1 MTAGKFFRGVL
12 LLGLMCTLMP
22 AMAQKNKAQLQKE
35 KQENLKKIQQAEKIL
50 AETASRK
57 QNTLGEL
64 NALNEQIRVQE
75 ALIRSFRSEINLIN
89 SDIATAGAIIDALEG
104 DLASLREEYAAMVY
118 AAQKASKNTTR
129 LTFIFSSS
137 NFRQFY
143 MRLKYMEQYGDMRK
157 TQVEQISK
165 VKDALGGQVK
175 NLEAKKIE
183 KEELLRAQVSENDK
197 LLTLKQRQDQ
207 VMKSLLSQESQ
218 LRKEVDETKKAVARL
233 DKMIDEIIREEI
245 ARAEREAKAREA
257 RSVAS
262 GKPAAPDVVDMKLSV
277 SFQDNRTKIPWPV
290 SGFVSQKF
298 GPQKHPV
305 LKGIDID
312 NDGIN
317 IQTKEKEKVKAV
329 FEGEVREVFYLPGTG
344 NSVMIKH
351 GEFFTVY
358 SGLREV
364 YVKKG
369 QKVNTQQEIGE
380 VVTNAEGVS
389 ELRFQIRKKL
399 TPLDPQQWLMK
410 R

>member
-1 MTAGKFFRGVL
+1 MTAGKIFRVVLILFFACFLVD
-12 LLGLMCTLMP
+12 
-22 AMAQKNKAQLQKE
+22 AQAQKTKAQLQKE
-35 KQENLKKIQQAEKIL
+35 KQDNLKKIQQAEKIL

-75 ALIRSFRSEINLIN
+75 ALINSFKSEIRLIN
-89 SDIATAGAIIDALEG
+89 SEITNTGAIIEALQG
-104 DLASLREEYAAMVY
+104 DLESLRQEYAAMVY
-118 AAQKASKNTTR
+118 AAQKASKSTTR
-129 LTFIFSSS
+129 LTFVFSSAS
-137 NFRQFY
+137 FRQFF
-143 MRLKYMEQYGDMRK
+143 MRMKYMEQYGDMRK
-157 TQVEQISK
+157 TQVEQINK
-165 VKDALGGQVK
+165 VMDALGGQVK
-175 NLEAKKIE
+175 SLESKKQE
-183 KEELLRAQVSENDK
+183 KETLLQAQLAENDK
-197 LLTLKQRQDQ
+197 LLVLKQRQDQ
-207 VMKSLLSQESQ
+207 VMKSLGSQETQ
-218 LRKEVDETKKAVARL
+218 LRKELEETKRAVARL
-233 DKMIDEIIREEI
+233 DKMIDDIIREEI

-277 SFQDNRTKIPWPV
+277 SFQDNRTKFPWPV

-351 GEFFTVY
+351 GEYFTVY

-369 QKVNTQQEIGE
+369 QKVNTLQEIGE
-380 VVTNAEGVS
+380 IVTNAEGVS

-399 TPLDPQQWLMK
+399 APLDPQQWLMK

>member
-1 MTAGKFFRGVL
+1 MTAGKIFRVVLILFFACFLVD
-12 LLGLMCTLMP
+12 
-22 AMAQKNKAQLQKE
+22 AQAQKTKAQLQKE
-35 KQENLKKIQQAEKIL
+35 KQDNLKKIQQAEKIL

-75 ALIRSFRSEINLIN
+75 ALINSFKSEIRLIN
-89 SDIATAGAIIDALEG
+89 SEITNTGAIIEALQG
-104 DLASLREEYAAMVY
+104 DLESLRQEYAAMVY
-118 AAQKASKNTTR
+118 AAQKASKSTTR
-129 LTFIFSSS
+129 LTFVFSSA
-137 NFRQFY
+137 NFRQFF
-143 MRLKYMEQYGDMRK
+143 MRMKYMEQYGDMRK
-157 TQVEQISK
+157 TQVEQINK
-165 VKDALGGQVK
+165 VMDALGGQVK
-175 NLEAKKIE
+175 SLESKKQE
-183 KEELLRAQVSENDK
+183 KETLLQAQLAENDK
-197 LLTLKQRQDQ
+197 LLVLKQRQDQ
-207 VMKSLLSQESQ
+207 VMKSLGSQETQ
-218 LRKEVDETKKAVARL
+218 LRKELEETKRAVARL
-233 DKMIDEIIREEI
+233 DKMIDDIIREEI

-277 SFQDNRTKIPWPV
+277 SFQDNRTKFPWPV

-351 GEFFTVY
+351 GEYFTVY

-369 QKVNTQQEIGE
+369 QKVNTLQEIGE
-380 VVTNAEGVS
+380 IVTNAEGVS

-399 TPLDPQQWLMK
+399 APLDPQQWLMK